1 MVSPVEKALEPIQKL
16 LDNQKFI
23 ELVCNAAGELWAE
36 TRTGKWEHFSVP
48 ELTEDYWNNLAR
60 GLAVLTGQRFSE
72 RKPIMRGT
80 LPGGHRLFL
89 MTGTDVLDR
98 ITGGPGICAAIRLKR
113 QFAADIE
120 SFGVDMNGEKILR
133 DGVRAKR
140 NILVAGGMG
149 SGKTT
154 LTKILCSWI
163 EDHRPVSIEDSA
175 ELELEQ
181 PVATQFLIS
190 AIESDTEVT
199 NRDVVS
205 NIQRSR
211 GDRFILGE
219 ITMENAFILMRLL
232 NLGSPGTIG
241 TIHCDF
247 ATDAIESVAELMV
260 LSGYAK
266 DYDATIRYLTRK
278 IDLVAF
284 VERAGPA
291 RVISEIFAPDDKSV
305 TGGDW
310 LWRRG

>member
-1 MVSPVEKALEPIQKL
+1 MVTPVEKALEPLQRL
-16 LDNQKFI
+16 LDNQKYI
-23 ELVCNAAGELWAE
+23 EVVCNAPGVVWAE
-36 TRTGKWEHFSVP
+36 TRTGKFEEHRVP
-48 ELTEDYWNNLAR
+48 EADVEYWNNLAR
-60 GLAVLTGQRFSE
+60 GLAIMTGQHFTE
-72 RKPIMRGT
+72 LKPIMRGT

-89 MTGTDVLDR
+89 MTGANVVDPAGD
-98 ITGGPGICAAIRLKR
+98 GIGVCAAIRLKR
-113 QFAADIE
+113 TFAASIE
-120 SFGVDMNGEKILR
+120 AFGVDNNGEKLLR
-133 DGVRAKR
+133 DGVRAKK

-154 LTKILCSWI
+154 LTKILCTWI
-163 EDHRPVSIEDSA
+163 EEARPIAIEDSA
-175 ELELEQ
+175 ELELHQ
-181 PVATQFLIS
+181 PAATQFLVS
-190 AIESDTEVT
+190 AIESDTDVT

-211 GDRFILGE
+211 GDRFIIGE

-232 NLGSPGTIG
+232 NLGSPGTLG

-266 DYDATIRYLTRK
+266 DYDATMRYLNRK

-291 RVISEIFAPDDKSV
+291 RVISEIFAPDPD
-305 TGGDW
+305 GGNW